1 MPVNTTENLAI
12 KKLVSFLRKQHRTS
26 ISLVDYFEKQ
36 QISPKDRNALLS
48 QVHRSDVVGIKY
60 RYDGPAVKTMLFLK
74 KQ

>member
-1 MPVNTTENLAI
+1 MPVRKTENLAI
-12 KKLVSFLRKQHRTS
+12 KTLVSFLRTNHRAS

-48 QVHRSDVVGIKY
+48 QIHRSEVVGIKY